1 MASKLGTWLNAPIKG
16 MPEMK
21 GMFGI
26 QGNSA
31 AGLGIGA
38 LGSAV
43 GQLGSNLI
51 GGGLESSVG
60 SGITNIGGAIGSAVG
75 MVNPVL
81 GGVISAGS
89 GIIGGLTTAMFGSKL
104 NKENIA
110 RINSVNN
117 AMNILQVDDST
128 NNSVADAFGTVDF
141 GSSFTRKDVG
151 KDGWFSNKAKNKFK
165 VLTAQRA
172 AAINRANATLLN
184 AAENADTTMDQEIMA
199 NFAANGGQL
208 ERKVNLFSTGG
219 FLSTQGGDFFTGI
232 TEINAGGTHEENPNG
247 GVQVGVDPEGT
258 PNLVEE
264 GEVIWDGYVFSNR
277 IKVPKKVQEKYKLG
291 TTKDL
296 TFADAVKYAA
306 RESKERPNDPISANG
321 LVDSMQTLQQEQE
334 TIREAM
340 QAKELAKKMK
350 QLPDEEKAQ
359 VLQGMMQ
366 EEPSPEMQGMPQMQ
380 GMPMDPSM
388 GIPQD
393 APIMQA
399 YGGRKTSRGNVFDIA
414 GEMSKFNEDED
425 GKRLDKY
432 AGSGNGALFFN
443 NIGFNPDDVY
453 APTSQYTK
461 SVNFINTHRN
471 DQRVIAW
478 RDNWLIPAINYY
490 NRKNRNYT
498 KLTPKNFD
506 WDDHFHFSLD
516 GKRGGHHLGN
526 NFMDVILDWDPITQT
541 VSFKETP
548 APPVVGQP
556 APQKEAAVASPVT
569 PVRQVRRDIYLKPDG
584 TSESMPEYWKG
595 RAEQGFKS
603 GDIDV
608 SNKTYDEVF
617 GSGMNRVY
625 KDSTKRDP
633 KDGVQYTDYYW
644 EAAPADTDP
653 SQIELGHYPTWL
665 RYMEPI
671 GQLGLVLTD
680 ALGLT
685 NKPDTADIDAAVN
698 AIQTSGAY
706 QPITFNPI
714 GDYRRYR
721 PLDRDYQLNK
731 LNAEA
736 GATRRDIM
744 NVSGGN
750 RGAAIAGLLSADYN
764 AQQSIGDTLMK
775 QELANREH
783 EGEVAEFNRGT
794 NQFNASG
801 IFEADKANQQA
812 MQSARSIRLNAM
824 LEGAKYK
831 AAAKAQ
837 AAQARGLNIAGLFS
851 SLGQIGLEAQN
862 RKDRDMLILH
872 NVLRGLSLNELKGI
886 FGKDVALAIAT
897 KERGIKEEE
906 AKQKLGIN

>member
-199 NFAANGGQL
+199 NFAADGGQL

-291 TTKDL
+291 TNDNL

-366 EEPSPEMQGMPQMQ
+366 EESSPEMQGTPQME
-380 GMPMDPSM
+380 GMPMNPSM

-399 YGGRKTSRGNVFDIA
+399 YGGRKTSRGNIFDIA
-414 GEMSKFNEDED
+414 GEMSKFDPDVD
-425 GKRLDKY
+425 GKRLDAY
-432 AGSGNGALFFN
+432 AGSGNGTLLFN
-443 NIGFNPDDVY
+443 NTGFDPTKVY
-453 APTSQYTK
+453 ASTSRYRK
-461 SVNFINTHRN
+461 SVDFINANRT
-471 DQRVIAW
+471 DPRVVAW

-490 NRKNRNYT
+490 NRNNSKYIQ
-498 KLTPKNFD
+498 LTPENFN
-506 WDDHFHFSLD
+506 WDAHYNFSLD

-526 NFMDVILDWDPITQT
+526 NFMDEILDWDETTQT
-541 VSFKETP
+541 VSWKTP
-548 APPVVGQP
+548 ASPVVGQP
-556 APQKEAAVASPVT
+556 ASQKEAAVAAVAVPAVVEQNGAATDAPAVT
-569 PVRQVRRDIYLKPDG
+569 PAS
-584 TSESMPEYWKG
+584 TES
-595 RAEQGFKS
+595 
-603 GDIDV
+603 
-608 SNKTYDEVF
+608 
-617 GSGMNRVY
+617 
-625 KDSTKRDP
+625 
-633 KDGVQYTDYYW
+633 
-644 EAAPADTDP
+644 
-653 SQIELGHYPTWL
+653 ELGHYPTWL

-680 ALGLT
+680 ALGIT
-685 NKPDTADIDAAVN
+685 NKPDTDDIDAAVN

-764 AQQSIGDTLMK
+764 AQQSIGDALMK
-775 QELANREH
+775 QELANRQH

-862 RKDRDMLILH
+862 RKDRDMLIRH
-872 NVLRGLSLNELKGI
+872 NVLRGLSPAELKDTIGTEA
-886 FGKDVALAIAT
+886 ALAFLIN
-897 KERGIKEEE
+897 ERGFTEEE
-906 AKQKLGIN
+906 AKQTLGIKK

>member
-26 QGNSA
+26 QGNSI
-31 AGLGIGA
+31 AGMGIGA

-43 GQLGSNLI
+43 GYLGSNLI
-51 GGGLESSVG
+51 SGGLESGVG
-60 SGITNIGGAIGSAVG
+60 SGITHIGGTIGSAVG

-81 GGVISAGS
+81 GGIISAGS
-89 GIIGGLTTAMFGSKL
+89 GIVGGITSAMFGSKL

-151 KDGWFSNKAKNKFK
+151 TDGLFSNKAKNKFK

-172 AAINRANATLLN
+172 AAINRAKATLLN

-208 ERKVNLFSTGG
+208 KRNVNLFPTGG

-232 TEINAGGTHEENPNG
+232 TEINAGGTHEKNPNG

-277 IKVPKKVQEKYKLG
+277 IKVPKKVRERYKLG

-296 TFADAVKYAA
+296 TFADAVKYVA

-321 LVDSMQTLQQEQE
+321 LIDSMQNLQQEQE

-340 QAKELAKKMK
+340 QAKELAKTLKK
-350 QLPDEEKAQ
+350 LPKEEKMQ
-359 VLQGMMQ
+359 LLQGMIQ
-366 EEPSPEMQGMPQMQ
+366 GAKQQSSEMQGIPQMQ
-380 GMPMDPSM
+380 GMPMNPSM
-388 GIPQD
+388 GIPES

-399 YGGRKTSRGNVFDIA
+399 YGGRKANVFAVGDQMTF
-414 GEMSKFNEDED
+414 GYNN
-425 GKRLDKY
+425 
-432 AGSGNGALFFN
+432 NGVDFKTLYSDNSWYKPA
-443 NIGFNPDDVY
+443 
-453 APTSQYTK
+453 
-461 SVNFINTHRN
+461 VNF
-471 DQRVIAW
+471 VL
-478 RDNWLIPAINYY
+478 DNWDDPRVQNWIENTYVPFINEY
-490 NRKNRNYT
+490 NKERPGYT
-498 KLTPKNFD
+498 PITADYVTKD
-506 WDDHFHFSLD
+506 RYGRYSLD
-516 GKRGGHHLGN
+516 GFYGGWHEGN
-526 NFMDVILDWDPITQT
+526 GGLDEILDISKEGVFSGKWKPVLAVAKQVDAKADVPAATKTVPAVTQT
-541 VSFKETP
+541 
-548 APPVVGQP
+548 
-556 APQKEAAVASPVT
+556 
-569 PVRQVRRDIYLKPDG
+569 RRDYFIKPEG
-584 TSESMPEYWKG
+584 GLELMPTYWKG
-595 RAEQGFKS
+595 RAAEGTKLGDQDIS
-603 GDIDV
+603 G
-608 SNKTYDEVF
+608 KTYDEVF
-617 GSGMNRVY
+617 GSGMGRVY

-633 KDGVQYTDYYW
+633 VDGVQYTDHYW
-644 EAAPADTDP
+644 GVAPASTDP
-653 SQIELGHYPTWL
+653 SKSELGHYPTWL
-665 RYMEPI
+665 RYAEPI

-680 ALGLT
+680 AFGLT
-685 NKPDTADIDAAVN
+685 NKPDTDDIDAAVN

-721 PLDRDYQLNK
+721 PLDRDYYLNK

-764 AQQSIGDTLMK
+764 TQQSIGDTLMK
-775 QELANREH
+775 QELANRQH
-783 EGEVAEFNRGT
+783 EGEVAEFNRDT
-794 NQFNASG
+794 NQFNATG
-801 IFEADKANQQA
+801 IFDAGKANQQA
-812 MQSARSIRLNAM
+812 MQNARSIQLNAI

-831 AAAKAQ
+831 ATAKAQ
-837 AAQARGLNIAGLFS
+837 AAQSRGLNIAGLFS

-862 RKDRDMLILH
+862 RKDRDMLIRH
-872 NVLRGLSLNELKGI
+872 DVLRGLFPDELKGTV
-886 FGKDVALAIAT
+886 GKRAALAMLIEKGYTEEAA
-897 KERGIKEEE
+897 KQILGIK
-906 AKQKLGIN
+906 

>member
-1 MASKLGTWLNAPIKG
+1 MSSKLGTWLNAPIKG

-26 QGNSA
+26 QGNSV
-31 AGLGIGA
+31 AGMGIGA

-43 GQLGSNLI
+43 GQIGSNLI
-51 GGGLESSVG
+51 GGGLESGVG
-60 SGITNIGGAIGSAVG
+60 SGITNIGGTIGSAVG
-75 MVNPVL
+75 AVNPVL
-81 GGVISAGS
+81 GGIISAGS

-128 NNSVADAFGTVDF
+128 NNSVANAFGTVDF
-141 GSSFTRKDVG
+141 GSSFTMKDVG

-291 TTKDL
+291 TNDNL

-321 LVDSMQTLQQEQE
+321 LVDSMQNLQQEQE

-340 QAKELAKKMK
+340 KAKELAKKLEK
-350 QLPDEEKAQ
+350 LPEEEKTQ
-359 VLQGMMQ
+359 LLQGAEQ
-366 EEPSPEMQGMPQMQ
+366 QAPEMQGIPQME

-414 GEMSKFNEDED
+414 GEISRFNPAVD
-425 GKRLDKY
+425 GILMDSY
-432 AGSGNGALFFN
+432 AGSGNGTLLFN
-443 NIGFNPDDVY
+443 NTGFNSTNVY
-453 APTSQYTK
+453 APTSRYRK
-461 SVNFINTHRN
+461 SVEFINDNRT
-471 DQRVIAW
+471 DPRVTAW

-490 NRKNRNYT
+490 NRNNPNYT
-498 KLTPKNFD
+498 QLTPENFS
-506 WDDHFHFSLD
+506 WDAHYNFSLD
-516 GKRGGHHLGN
+516 GNRGGHHLGN
-526 NFMDVILDWDPITQT
+526 NFLDEILDWDPTTQT
-541 VSFKETP
+541 VSWKAT
-548 APPVVGQP
+548 ASPVVGQP
-556 APQKEAAVASPVT
+556 ASQKEAAVASPVT
-569 PVRQVRRDIYLKPDG
+569 QARRDYYIKPDG
-584 TSESMPEYWKG
+584 SLELMPQYWEG
-595 RAEQGFKS
+595 RAEQGFKIGDVDYS
-603 GDIDV
+603 G
-608 SNKTYDEVF
+608 KTYDEVF
-617 GSGMNRVY
+617 GSGMGRVY

-633 KDGVQYTDYYW
+633 ADGVQYTDHYW
-644 EAAPADTDP
+644 GAAPADTD
-653 SQIELGHYPTWL
+653 ELGHYPTWL

-680 ALGLT
+680 AIGLT
-685 NKPDTADIDAAVN
+685 NKPDTDDIDAAVN

-706 QPITFNPI
+706 QPITFNTI

-721 PLDRDYQLNK
+721 PFDRDYYLNK

-750 RGAAIAGLLSADYN
+750 RGSAIAGLLSADYN

-775 QELANREH
+775 QELANRQH

-812 MQSARSIRLNAM
+812 MQSARSIQLNAM

-831 AAAKAQ
+831 AAAKSQ
-837 AAQARGLNIAGLFS
+837 AAQARGLNIASLFS

-862 RKDRDMLILH
+862 RKDRDMLIRH
-872 NVLRGLSLNELKGI
+872 DVLRGLFPDELKGTV
-886 FGKDVALAIAT
+886 GKKAALAML
-897 KERGIKEEE
+897 KERGFTEEV
-906 AKQKLGIN
+906 AKQILGIKK

>member
-1 MASKLGTWLNAPIKG
+1 MSSKLGTWLNAPIKG

-26 QGNSA
+26 QGNSV
-31 AGLGIGA
+31 AGMGIGA

-43 GQLGSNLI
+43 GQIGSNLI
-51 GGGLESSVG
+51 GGGLESGVG
-60 SGITNIGGAIGSAVG
+60 SGITNIGGTIGSAVG
-75 MVNPVL
+75 AVNPVL
-81 GGVISAGS
+81 GGIISAGS

-128 NNSVADAFGTVDF
+128 NNSVANAFGTVDF
-141 GSSFTRKDVG
+141 GSSFTMKDVG

-291 TTKDL
+291 TNDNL

-321 LVDSMQTLQQEQE
+321 LVDSMQNLQQEQE

-340 QAKELAKKMK
+340 KAKELAKKLEK
-350 QLPDEEKAQ
+350 LPEEEKTQ
-359 VLQGMMQ
+359 LLQGAEQ
-366 EEPSPEMQGMPQMQ
+366 QAPEMQGIPQME

-414 GEMSKFNEDED
+414 GEISRFNPAVD
-425 GKRLDKY
+425 GILMDSY
-432 AGSGNGALFFN
+432 AGSGNGTLLFN
-443 NIGFNPDDVY
+443 NTGFNSTNVY
-453 APTSQYTK
+453 APTSRYRK
-461 SVNFINTHRN
+461 SVEFINDNRT
-471 DQRVIAW
+471 DPRVTAW

-490 NRKNRNYT
+490 NRNNPNYT
-498 KLTPKNFD
+498 QLTPENFS
-506 WDDHFHFSLD
+506 WDAHYNFSLD
-516 GKRGGHHLGN
+516 GNRGGHHLGN
-526 NFMDVILDWDPITQT
+526 NFLDEILDWDPTTQT
-541 VSFKETP
+541 VSWKAT
-548 APPVVGQP
+548 ASPVVGQP
-556 APQKEAAVASPVT
+556 ASQKEAAVASPVT
-569 PVRQVRRDIYLKPDG
+569 QARRDYYIKPDG
-584 TSESMPEYWKG
+584 SLELMPQYWEG
-595 RAEQGFKS
+595 RAEQGFKIGDVDYS
-603 GDIDV
+603 G
-608 SNKTYDEVF
+608 KTYDEVF
-617 GSGMNRVY
+617 GSGMGRVY

-633 KDGVQYTDYYW
+633 ADGVQYTDHYW
-644 EAAPADTDP
+644 GAAPADTD
-653 SQIELGHYPTWL
+653 ELGHYPTWL

-680 ALGLT
+680 AIGLT
-685 NKPDTADIDAAVN
+685 NKPDTDDIDAAVN

-706 QPITFNPI
+706 QPITFNTI
-714 GDYRRYR
+714 GDYRRDR
-721 PLDRDYQLNK
+721 PFDRDYYLNK

-750 RGAAIAGLLSADYN
+750 RGSAIAGLLSADYN

-775 QELANREH
+775 QELANRQH

-812 MQSARSIRLNAM
+812 MQSARSIQLNAM

-831 AAAKAQ
+831 AAAKSQ
-837 AAQARGLNIAGLFS
+837 AAQARGLNIASLFS

-862 RKDRDMLILH
+862 RKDRDMLIRH
-872 NVLRGLSLNELKGI
+872 DVLRGLFPDELKGTV
-886 FGKDVALAIAT
+886 GKKAALAML
-897 KERGIKEEE
+897 KERGFTEEV
-906 AKQKLGIN
+906 AKQILGIKK

>member
-399 YGGRKTSRGNVFDIA
+399 YGGRKTSKGNVFDTA
-414 GEMSKFNEDED
+414 GEMSKFDPDVD
-425 GKRLDKY
+425 GKRLDEY
-432 AGSGNGALFFN
+432 VGSGNGALFFN
-443 NIGFNPDDVY
+443 NTGFNHTKVY
-453 APTSQYTK
+453 APTSRYKK
-461 SVNFINTHRN
+461 SVDFINTHRN

-490 NRKNRNYT
+490 NKKNRNYT
-498 KLTPKNFD
+498 KLTSDNFS
-506 WDDHFHFSLD
+506 WDDHYHFSLD

-526 NFMDVILDWDPITQT
+526 NFLDVILDWDPITQT
-541 VSFKETP
+541 VSFKKTP
-548 APPVVGQP
+548 ASPVVGQP

-569 PVRQVRRDIYLKPDG
+569 QVRQVRRDYYLNPDG
-584 TSESMPEYWKG
+584 TSELMPEYWEG
-595 RAEQGFKS
+595 RAVQGHKVRGVDYS
-603 GDIDV
+603 C
-608 SNKTYDEVF
+608 KTYDEAF
-617 GSGMNRVY
+617 GAGMNRVY
-625 KDSTKRDP
+625 KDSDTITRDP
-633 KDGVQYTDYYW
+633 DKDGVQYTDHYW
-644 EAAPADTDP
+644 GDAPASTE
-653 SQIELGHYPTWL
+653 SELGHYPTWL

-775 QELANREH
+775 QELANRQH

-812 MQSARSIRLNAM
+812 MQSARGIQLNAM

-862 RKDRDMLILH
+862 RKDRDMLIRH
-872 NVLRGLSLNELKGI
+872 NVLRGLSPAALKDAVGE
-886 FGKDVALAIAT
+886 DMALEILI
-897 KERGIKEEE
+897 KERGFSEEE
-906 AKQKLGIN
+906 AKQTLGIK

>member
-199 NFAANGGQL
+199 NFAADGGQL

-219 FLSTQGGDFFTGI
+219 FLSTQGGNFFTGI

-291 TTKDL
+291 TNDNL

-388 GIPQD
+388 GIPES

-399 YGGRKTSRGNVFDIA
+399 YGGRKANVFA
-414 GEMSKFNEDED
+414 GGDQMTFGYNNRGVNFKTLYSDNGWYKSAVNFVLDNWDD
-425 GKRLDKY
+425 KRVQ
-432 AGSGNGALFFN
+432 NWIEN
-443 NIGFNPDDVY
+443 TY
-453 APTSQYTK
+453 APY
-461 SVNFINTHRN
+461 INT
-471 DQRVIAW
+471 
-478 RDNWLIPAINYY
+478 Y
-490 NRKNRNYT
+490 NANRPGYTPIEAAYVTKNRYG
-498 KLTPKNFD
+498 KY
-506 WDDHFHFSLD
+506 SLD
-516 GKRGGHHLGN
+516 GLYGAWHEGNGHL
-526 NFMDVILDWDPITQT
+526 DKILDISPNGVFSGKWKSDPA
-541 VSFKETP
+541 V
-548 APPVVGQP
+548 A
-556 APQKEAAVASPVT
+556 AAVPAVAEQKDAATDAPAVI
-569 PVRQVRRDIYLKPDG
+569 QVRRDYFRKPEGGEVRLPDHWEGNAVEG
-584 TSESMPEYWKG
+584 TVVEGK
-595 RAEQGFKS
+595 
-603 GDIDV
+603 DV
-608 SNKTYDEVF
+608 SGMTYDEVC
-617 GSGMNRVY
+617 GSGMNRVH
-625 KDSTKRDP
+625 KSSTTRAP
-633 KDGVQYTDYYW
+633 KDGVQYTDHYW
-644 EAAPADTDP
+644 DAAPASTE
-653 SQIELGHYPTWL
+653 SELGHYPTWL

-680 ALGLT
+680 AFGLT

-698 AIQTSGAY
+698 AIQTFGAY

-721 PLDRDYQLNK
+721 PLDRDYYLNK

-750 RGAAIAGLLSADYN
+750 RGSAIAGLLSADYN

-775 QELANREH
+775 QELANRQH

-812 MQSARSIRLNAM
+812 MQSARSIQLNAM

-831 AAAKAQ
+831 AAAKSQ

-862 RKDRDMLILH
+862 RKDRDMLIRH
-872 NVLRGLSLNELKGI
+872 NVLRGLSPEELKRI
-886 FGKDVALAIAT
+886 FGEQVTLEILKKD
-897 KERGIKEEE
+897 RGFTEE
-906 AKQKLGIN
+906 AAKLRLGITK

>member
-26 QGNSA
+26 QGNSV
-31 AGLGIGA
+31 AGMGIGA

-172 AAINRANATLLN
+172 AAVNRAKATLLN

-291 TTKDL
+291 TNDNL

-334 TIREAM
+334 TIREAI

-399 YGGRKTSRGNVFDIA
+399 YGGRKANVFA
-414 GEMSKFNEDED
+414 GGDQITFGYNN
-425 GKRLDKY
+425 
-432 AGSGNGALFFN
+432 SGVNFN
-443 NIGFNPDDVY
+443 NLYSDRGWYKP
-453 APTSQYTK
+453 A
-461 SVNFINTHRN
+461 VNFIL
-471 DQRVIAW
+471 
-478 RDNWLIPAINYY
+478 DNWYEPKVQYWVEKTYVPYINKY
-490 NRKNRNYT
+490 NAKRPGYKPITADYVT
-498 KLTPKNFD
+498 KERYGKY
-506 WDDHFHFSLD
+506 SLD
-516 GKRGGHHLGN
+516 GLYGGWHEGN
-526 NFMDVILDWDPITQT
+526 GGLDEILDISPDGVFSGKWKSDPAVVAAAVPAVAEQKGAATDAPAVTQST
-541 VSFKETP
+541 TR
-548 APPVVGQP
+548 
-556 APQKEAAVASPVT
+556 APQ
-569 PVRQVRRDIYLKPDG
+569 
-584 TSESMPEYWKG
+584 
-595 RAEQGFKS
+595 
-603 GDIDV
+603 
-608 SNKTYDEVF
+608 
-617 GSGMNRVY
+617 
-625 KDSTKRDP
+625 
-633 KDGVQYTDYYW
+633 DGVQYTD
-644 EAAPADTDP
+644 E
-653 SQIELGHYPTWL
+653 SELGHYPTWL

-721 PLDRDYQLNK
+721 PLDRDYYLNK

-764 AQQSIGDTLMK
+764 AQQSIGDILIK

-862 RKDRDMLILH
+862 RKDRDMLIMH
-872 NVLRGLSLNELKGI
+872 NVLRGLSPEWLKATVGPKAALEILINERN
-886 FGKDVALAIAT
+886 FT
-897 KERGIKEEE
+897 EEE
-906 AKQKLGIN
+906 AKQKLGIKK

>member
-26 QGNSA
+26 QGNSI
-31 AGLGIGA
+31 AGMGIGA

-43 GQLGSNLI
+43 GYLGSNLI
-51 GGGLESSVG
+51 SGGLESGVG
-60 SGITNIGGAIGSAVG
+60 SGITHIGGTIGSAVG

-81 GGVISAGS
+81 GGIISAGS
-89 GIIGGLTTAMFGSKL
+89 GIVGGITSAMFGSKL

-151 KDGWFSNKAKNKFK
+151 TDGLFSNKAKNKFK

-172 AAINRANATLLN
+172 AAINRAKATLLN

-208 ERKVNLFSTGG
+208 KRNVNLFPTGG

-232 TEINAGGTHEENPNG
+232 TEINAGGTHEKNPNG

-277 IKVPKKVQEKYKLG
+277 IKVPKKVRERYKLG

-296 TFADAVKYAA
+296 TFADAVKYVA

-321 LVDSMQTLQQEQE
+321 LIDSMQNLQQEQE

-340 QAKELAKKMK
+340 QAKELAKTLKK
-350 QLPDEEKAQ
+350 LPKEEKMQ
-359 VLQGMMQ
+359 LLQGMIQ
-366 EEPSPEMQGMPQMQ
+366 GAKQQSSEMQGIPQMQ
-380 GMPMDPSM
+380 GMPMNPSM

-393 APIMQA
+393 APIMKA

-414 GEMSKFNEDED
+414 GEMSRFDPTVH
-425 GKRLDKY
+425 GRLMDAY
-432 AGSGNGALFFN
+432 AGSGNGTLLFN
-443 NIGFNPDDVY
+443 NTGFDSTNVY
-453 APTSQYTK
+453 APTSRYKK
-461 SVNFINTHRN
+461 SVDFINANRT
-471 DQRVIAW
+471 DPRVIAW

-490 NRKNRNYT
+490 NRNNPKYT
-498 KLTPKNFD
+498 QLTPENFS
-506 WDDHFHFSLD
+506 WDAHYNFSLD
-516 GKRGGHHLGN
+516 GNRGGHHLGN
-526 NFMDVILDWDPITQT
+526 NFLDEILDWDPTTQT
-541 VSFKETP
+541 VSWKAP
-548 APPVVGQP
+548 ASPVVGQP
-556 APQKEAAVASPVT
+556 ASQKEAAVASPVT
-569 PVRQVRRDIYLKPDG
+569 QARRDYYIKPDG
-584 TSESMPEYWKG
+584 SLELMPQYWEG
-595 RAEQGFKS
+595 RAEQGFKIGDVDYS
-603 GDIDV
+603 G
-608 SNKTYDEVF
+608 KTYDEVF
-617 GSGMNRVY
+617 GSGMGRVY

-633 KDGVQYTDYYW
+633 VDGVQYTDHYW
-644 EAAPADTDP
+644 GVAPASTDP
-653 SQIELGHYPTWL
+653 SKSELGHYPTWL
-665 RYMEPI
+665 RYAEPI

-680 ALGLT
+680 AFGLT
-685 NKPDTADIDAAVN
+685 NKPDTDDIDAAVN

-721 PLDRDYQLNK
+721 PLDRDYYLNK

-764 AQQSIGDTLMK
+764 TQQSIGDTLMK
-775 QELANREH
+775 QELANRQH

-794 NQFNASG
+794 NQFNATG
-801 IFEADKANQQA
+801 IFDADKANQQA
-812 MQSARSIRLNAM
+812 MQNARSIQLNAI

-831 AAAKAQ
+831 ATAKAQ
-837 AAQARGLNIAGLFS
+837 AAQSRGLNIAGLFS

-862 RKDRDMLILH
+862 RKDRDMLIRH
-872 NVLRGLSLNELKGI
+872 DVLRGLFPDELKGTV
-886 FGKDVALAIAT
+886 GKRAALAMLIEKGYTEEAA
-897 KERGIKEEE
+897 KQILGIK
-906 AKQKLGIN
+906 

>member
-1 MASKLGTWLNAPIKG
+1 MSSKLGTWLNAPIKG

-26 QGNSA
+26 QGNSV
-31 AGLGIGA
+31 AGMGIGA

-43 GQLGSNLI
+43 GQIGSNLI
-51 GGGLESSVG
+51 GGGLESGVG
-60 SGITNIGGAIGSAVG
+60 SGITNIGGTIGSAVG
-75 MVNPVL
+75 AVNPVL
-81 GGVISAGS
+81 GGIISAGS
-89 GIIGGLTTAMFGSKL
+89 GIVGGITSAMFGSKL

-128 NNSVADAFGTVDF
+128 NNSVANAFGTVDF
-141 GSSFTRKDVG
+141 GSSFTMKDVG

-291 TTKDL
+291 TNDNL

-321 LVDSMQTLQQEQE
+321 LVDSMQNLQQEQE

-340 QAKELAKKMK
+340 KAKELAKKLEK
-350 QLPDEEKAQ
+350 LPEEEKTQ
-359 VLQGMMQ
+359 LLQGAEQ
-366 EEPSPEMQGMPQMQ
+366 QAPEMQGIPQME

-414 GEMSKFNEDED
+414 GEISRFNPAVD
-425 GKRLDKY
+425 GILMDSY
-432 AGSGNGALFFN
+432 AGSGNGTLLFN
-443 NIGFNPDDVY
+443 NTGFNSTNVY
-453 APTSQYTK
+453 APTSRYRK
-461 SVNFINTHRN
+461 SVEFINDNRT
-471 DQRVIAW
+471 DPRVTAW

-490 NRKNRNYT
+490 NRNNPNYT
-498 KLTPKNFD
+498 QLTPENFS
-506 WDDHFHFSLD
+506 WDAHYNFSLD
-516 GKRGGHHLGN
+516 GNRGGHHLGN
-526 NFMDVILDWDPITQT
+526 NFLDEILDWDPTTQT
-541 VSFKETP
+541 VSWKAT
-548 APPVVGQP
+548 ASPVVGQP
-556 APQKEAAVASPVT
+556 ASQKEAAVASPVT
-569 PVRQVRRDIYLKPDG
+569 QARRDYYIKPDG
-584 TSESMPEYWKG
+584 SLELMPQYWEG
-595 RAEQGFKS
+595 RAEQGFKIGDVDYS
-603 GDIDV
+603 G
-608 SNKTYDEVF
+608 KTYDEVF
-617 GSGMNRVY
+617 GSGMGRVY

-633 KDGVQYTDYYW
+633 ADGVQYTDHYW
-644 EAAPADTDP
+644 GAAPADTD
-653 SQIELGHYPTWL
+653 ELGHYPTWL

-680 ALGLT
+680 AIGLT
-685 NKPDTADIDAAVN
+685 NKPDTDDIDAAVN

-706 QPITFNPI
+706 QPITFNTI
-714 GDYRRYR
+714 GDYRRDR
-721 PLDRDYQLNK
+721 PFDRDYYLNK

-750 RGAAIAGLLSADYN
+750 RGSAIAGLLSADYN

-775 QELANREH
+775 QELANRQH

-812 MQSARSIRLNAM
+812 MQSARSIQLNAM

-831 AAAKAQ
+831 AAAKSQ
-837 AAQARGLNIAGLFS
+837 AAQARGLNIASLFS

-862 RKDRDMLILH
+862 RKDRDMLIRH
-872 NVLRGLSLNELKGI
+872 DVLRGLFPDELKGTV
-886 FGKDVALAIAT
+886 GKKAALAML
-897 KERGIKEEE
+897 KERGFTEEV
-906 AKQKLGIN
+906 AKQILGIKK

>member
-1 MASKLGTWLNAPIKG
+1 MTSKLGTWLNAPIKG

-26 QGNSA
+26 QGNSI
-31 AGLGIGA
+31 AGMGIGA

-43 GQLGSNLI
+43 GYLGSNLI
-51 GGGLESSVG
+51 SGGLESGVG
-60 SGITNIGGAIGSAVG
+60 SGITHIGGTIGSAVG

-81 GGVISAGS
+81 GGIISAGS
-89 GIIGGLTTAMFGSKL
+89 GIVGGITSAMFGSKL

-141 GSSFTRKDVG
+141 GSSFTRKDIG
-151 KDGWFSNKAKNKFK
+151 KDGWFSNRAKNKFN

-208 ERKVNLFSTGG
+208 KRNVDLFSTGG

-232 TEINAGGTHEENPNG
+232 TKINAGGTHEKNPNG

-277 IKVPKKVQEKYKLG
+277 IKVPKKVRERYKLG

-296 TFADAVKYAA
+296 TFADAVKYVA

-321 LVDSMQTLQQEQE
+321 LIDSMQNLQQEQE

-340 QAKELAKKMK
+340 QAKELTKKLK
-350 QLPDEEKAQ
+350 KLPEEEKMQ
-359 VLQGMMQ
+359 LLQGMIQ
-366 EEPSPEMQGMPQMQ
+366 GAKQQASEMQGIPQMQ
-380 GMPMDPSM
+380 GMPMNPSM
-388 GIPQD
+388 GIPES

-399 YGGRKTSRGNVFDIA
+399 YGGRKANVFAVGDQMTF
-414 GEMSKFNEDED
+414 GYNNNGVDFKTLYDN
-425 GKRLDKY
+425 
-432 AGSGNGALFFN
+432 SGWYRPA
-443 NIGFNPDDVY
+443 
-453 APTSQYTK
+453 
-461 SVNFINTHRN
+461 VNFVLGNWDDLRVQNWIKDTYVPFIN
-471 DQRVIAW
+471 D
-478 RDNWLIPAINYY
+478 Y
-490 NRKNRNYT
+490 NRDRPGYTPITADYVTKNRYGRY
-498 KLTPKNFD
+498 
-506 WDDHFHFSLD
+506 SLD
-516 GKRGGHHLGN
+516 GFYGGWHKGN
-526 NFMDVILDWDPITQT
+526 GNLDKILDISEEGVFSGKWNPALAVAKQNDDKADASAATKTVPAVTQT
-541 VSFKETP
+541 
-548 APPVVGQP
+548 
-556 APQKEAAVASPVT
+556 
-569 PVRQVRRDIYLKPDG
+569 RRDYFIKPEG
-584 TSESMPEYWKG
+584 GLELMPTYWKG
-595 RAEQGFKS
+595 RAAEGTKLGDQDIS
-603 GDIDV
+603 G
-608 SNKTYDEVF
+608 KTYDELF
-617 GSGMNRVY
+617 GTGIGRVY
-625 KDSTKRDP
+625 KDSTQRDP
-633 KDGVQYTDYYW
+633 VDGVQYTDHYW
-644 EAAPADTDP
+644 GVAPASTDP
-653 SQIELGHYPTWL
+653 SKSELGHYPTWL
-665 RYMEPI
+665 RYAEPF

-680 ALGLT
+680 AFGLT
-685 NKPDTADIDAAVN
+685 NKPDTDDIDAAVN

-721 PLDRDYQLNK
+721 PLDRDYYLNK

-764 AQQSIGDTLMK
+764 TQQSIGDTLMK
-775 QELANREH
+775 QELDNRQH
-783 EGEVAEFNRGT
+783 EDEVAEFNRGT
-794 NQFNASG
+794 NQFNATG
-801 IFEADKANQQA
+801 IFDADKANQQA
-812 MQSARSIRLNAM
+812 MQNARSIQLNAI

-831 AAAKAQ
+831 ATAKAQ
-837 AAQARGLNIAGLFS
+837 AAQSRGLNIAGLFS

-862 RKDRDMLILH
+862 RKDRDMLIRH
-872 NVLRGLSLNELKGI
+872 DVLRGLFPDELKGTV
-886 FGKDVALAIAT
+886 GERAALAMLIEKGYTEEAA
-897 KERGIKEEE
+897 KQILGIK
-906 AKQKLGIN
+906 

>member
-1 MASKLGTWLNAPIKG
+1 MSSKLGTWLNAPIKG

-26 QGNSA
+26 QGNSV
-31 AGLGIGA
+31 AGMGIGA

-43 GQLGSNLI
+43 GQIGSNLI
-51 GGGLESSVG
+51 GGGLESGVG
-60 SGITNIGGAIGSAVG
+60 SGITNVGGAIGSAVG
-75 MVNPVL
+75 AVNPVL
-81 GGVISAGS
+81 GGIISAGS

-128 NNSVADAFGTVDF
+128 NNSVANAFGTVDF
-141 GSSFTRKDVG
+141 GSSFTMKDVG

-291 TTKDL
+291 TNDNL

-321 LVDSMQTLQQEQE
+321 LVDSMQNLQQEQE

-340 QAKELAKKMK
+340 KAKELAKKLEK
-350 QLPDEEKAQ
+350 LPEEEKTQ
-359 VLQGMMQ
+359 LLQGAEQ
-366 EEPSPEMQGMPQMQ
+366 QAPEMQGIPQME

-414 GEMSKFNEDED
+414 GEMPKFDPAVH
-425 GKRLDKY
+425 GKLMDSY
-432 AGSGNGALFFN
+432 VGSGNGTLLFN
-443 NIGFNPDDVY
+443 NTGFNSTNVY
-453 APTSQYTK
+453 APTSRYKK
-461 SVNFINTHRN
+461 SVEFINANRT
-471 DQRVIAW
+471 DPRVTAW

-490 NRKNRNYT
+490 NRNNPNYT
-498 KLTPKNFD
+498 QLTPENFS
-506 WDDHFHFSLD
+506 WDAHYNFSLD
-516 GKRGGHHLGN
+516 GNRGGHHLGN
-526 NFMDVILDWDPITQT
+526 NFLDQILDWDPTTQT
-541 VSFKETP
+541 VSWKSP
-548 APPVVGQP
+548 ASPVVGQP
-556 APQKEAAVASPVT
+556 ASQKEAAVASPVT
-569 PVRQVRRDIYLKPDG
+569 QARRDYYIKPDG
-584 TSESMPEYWKG
+584 SLELMPQYWEG
-595 RAEQGFKS
+595 RAEQGFKIGDVDYS
-603 GDIDV
+603 G
-608 SNKTYDEVF
+608 KTYDEVF
-617 GSGMNRVY
+617 GSGMGRVY

-633 KDGVQYTDYYW
+633 VNGVQNTDYYW
-644 EAAPADTDP
+644 GAAPADTD
-653 SQIELGHYPTWL
+653 QLGHYPTWL

-680 ALGLT
+680 AFGLT
-685 NKPDTADIDAAVN
+685 NKPDTDDIDAAVN

-706 QPITFNPI
+706 QPITFNTI

-721 PLDRDYQLNK
+721 PFDRDYYLNK

-775 QELANREH
+775 QELANRQH

-812 MQSARSIRLNAM
+812 MQSARSIQLNAM

-831 AAAKAQ
+831 AAAKSQ
-837 AAQARGLNIAGLFS
+837 AAQARGLNIASLFS

-862 RKDRDMLILH
+862 RKDRDMLIRH
-872 NVLRGLSLNELKGI
+872 DVLRGLFPDELKGTV
-886 FGKDVALAIAT
+886 GKKAALAML
-897 KERGIKEEE
+897 KERGFTEEV
-906 AKQKLGIN
+906 AKQILGIKK

>member
-1 MASKLGTWLNAPIKG
+1 MSSKLGTWLNAPIKG

-26 QGNSA
+26 QGNSI
-31 AGLGIGA
+31 AGQGIGA

-43 GQLGSNLI
+43 GQIGSNLI
-51 GGGLESSVG
+51 GGGLESGVG
-60 SGITNIGGAIGSAVG
+60 SGITNVGGAIGSAVG
-75 MVNPVL
+75 AVNPVL
-81 GGVISAGS
+81 GGIISAGS

-128 NNSVADAFGTVDF
+128 NDSVANAFGTVDF
-141 GSSFTRKDVG
+141 GSSFTMKDVG

-291 TTKDL
+291 TNDNL

-321 LVDSMQTLQQEQE
+321 LVDSMQNLQQEQE

-340 QAKELAKKMK
+340 KAKELAKKMEK
-350 QLPDEEKAQ
+350 LPEEEKNQ
-359 VLQGMMQ
+359 LLQGAEQ
-366 EEPSPEMQGMPQMQ
+366 QAPEMQGIPQME
-380 GMPMDPSM
+380 GMPMNPSM

-414 GEMSKFNEDED
+414 GEISRFDPAVD
-425 GKRLDKY
+425 GKLMDYY
-432 AGSGNGALFFN
+432 AGSGNGTLLFN
-443 NIGFNPDDVY
+443 NTGFNPTNVY
-453 APTSQYTK
+453 APTSRYRK
-461 SVNFINTHRN
+461 SVEFINDNKT
-471 DQRVIAW
+471 DPRVIAW

-490 NRKNRNYT
+490 NRSNPKYT
-498 KLTPKNFD
+498 KLTPENFS
-506 WDDHFHFSLD
+506 WDAHYNLSLD
-516 GKRGGHHLGN
+516 SNRGGHHLGN
-526 NFMDVILDWDPITQT
+526 NFLDEILAWDPITQT
-541 VSFKETP
+541 VSWKSS
-548 APPVVGQP
+548 ASPVVGQS
-556 APQKEAAVASPVT
+556 ASQKEAAVASPVT
-569 PVRQVRRDIYLKPDG
+569 QARRDYYIKPDG
-584 TSESMPEYWKG
+584 SLELMPQYWEG
-595 RAEQGFKS
+595 RAEQGFKIGDVDYS
-603 GDIDV
+603 G
-608 SNKTYDEVF
+608 KTYDEVF
-617 GSGMNRVY
+617 GSGMGRVY

-633 KDGVQYTDYYW
+633 ADGVQYTDHYW
-644 EAAPADTDP
+644 GAAPASTP
-653 SQIELGHYPTWL
+653 PPESGHYPTWL
-665 RYMEPI
+665 RYAEPL
-671 GQLGLVLTD
+671 GQLGLVFTD
-680 ALGLT
+680 AFGLT
-685 NKPDTADIDAAVN
+685 NKPDTDDIDAAVN

-706 QPITFNPI
+706 QPITFNTI

-721 PLDRDYQLNK
+721 PFDRDYYLNK

-750 RGAAIAGLLSADYN
+750 RGSAIAGLLSADYN

-775 QELANREH
+775 QELANRQH

-812 MQSARSIRLNAM
+812 MQSARSIQLNAM

-831 AAAKAQ
+831 ANAKAQ
-837 AAQARGLNIAGLFS
+837 AAQARGLNIASLFS

-862 RKDRDMLILH
+862 RKDRDMLIRH
-872 NVLRGLSLNELKGI
+872 NVLRGLSPYELKDTV
-886 FGKDVALAIAT
+886 GKKAALEIL
-897 KERGIKEEE
+897 KERGFTEKD
-906 AKQKLGIN
+906 AKQILGIKK